1 MPPVVI
7 AGGIAAAG
15 AIGGAALGAS
25 AQNKANKQAAQTQNN
40 ATNAQLQLG
49 RESMGLNKDIYNSNY
64 DTLSPWVSRGNVAGN
79 AYSEMLGL
87 PVRSRDA
94 LAARFARINW
104 RRTGSERRLRWPAN
118 VADHGDEERRGS
130 RQLPGVDEQPDQLA
144 VRASRRRSIRA
155 PAPAPAPASAPP
167 GDPIPCSCAA
177 PPSPHRQALPARS
190 TTSPIRRGCSSSSI
204 RART

>member
-87 PVRSRDA
+87 PSAPAMHSPLASPAHQLEAHRLRA
-94 LAARFARINW
+94 AATAAR
-104 RRTGSERRLRWPAN
+104 
-118 VADHGDEERRGS
+118 
-130 RQLPGVDEQPDQLA
+130 QC
-144 VRASRRRSIRA
+144 RRSWR
-155 PAPAPAPASAPP
+155 
-167 GDPIPCSCAA
+167 
-177 PPSPHRQALPARS
+177 
-190 TTSPIRRGCSSSSI
+190 
-204 RART
+204 